1 MYCGSTKEL
10 VIMNLLIS
18 KPQRNLIMSR
28 ANVEGFYRF
37 VEGNEQIQSQL
48 KAAGDKDKFLELAVQ
63 LGQQN
68 GYNFN
73 AETVEEYLASL
84 AQQIPDGELSE
95 EQLEAV
101 AGGRAKGFTFC
112 LTKSKCWGSIC

>member
-1 MYCGSTKEL
+1 MFGKKL
-10 VIMNLLIS
+10 VIINLLIS
-18 KPQRNLIMSR
+18 KLLRTLIMSR

-48 KAAGDKDKFLELAVQ
+48 KAAGSKDKFLEMAVQ
-63 LGQQN
+63 LGQEN
-68 GYNFN
+68 GYTFN

-84 AQQIPDGELSE
+84 AQEAPDAELSE

-112 LTKSKCWGSIC
+112 VTKSKCWGSVC

>member
-1 MYCGSTKEL
+1 MYCQYRKEL
-10 VIMNLLIS
+10 VIIKLLTS
-18 KPQRNLIMSR
+18 KLLRTLIMSR

-48 KAAGDKDKFLELAVQ
+48 KAAGSKEKFLEMAVQ
-63 LGQQN
+63 IGQEN
-68 GYNFN
+68 GYTFN
-73 AETVEEYLASL
+73 AETVEEYLAST
-84 AQQIPDGELSE
+84 QQVPDAELSE

-112 LTKSKCWGSIC
+112 VTKSKCWGSVC